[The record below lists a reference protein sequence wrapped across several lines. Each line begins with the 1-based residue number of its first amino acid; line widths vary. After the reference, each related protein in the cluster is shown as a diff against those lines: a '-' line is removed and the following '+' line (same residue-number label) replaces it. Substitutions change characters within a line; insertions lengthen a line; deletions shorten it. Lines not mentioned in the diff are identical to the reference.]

1 MYQLKNMKAICIDSS
16 DKPSKIPQN
25 EWITEGE
32 TYTITRI
39 VRMGLEKNKFGVL
52 LKEVQLSSQSFPYEL
67 YDAARF
73 LPLDILANIK
83 EEEEVT
89 VKEADLELI

>member
-1 MYQLKNMKAICIDSS
+1 MKAVCIDSS

-89 VKEADLELI
+89 VKEADLELV